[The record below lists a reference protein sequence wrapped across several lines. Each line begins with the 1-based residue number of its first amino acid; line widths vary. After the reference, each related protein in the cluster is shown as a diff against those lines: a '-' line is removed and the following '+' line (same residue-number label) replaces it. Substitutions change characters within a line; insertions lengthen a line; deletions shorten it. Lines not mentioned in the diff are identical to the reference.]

1 MSKIGIIIAR
11 EYNTRV
17 RKKSFL
23 ITTLLT
29 PILLVGIVI
38 LTTVFALQNDSDH
51 KKIAVIESESD
62 LFKNALKNNDE
73 YEFVYLEGVSL
84 NDLKISFEDAGY
96 YGILY
101 LTPELIS
108 TPNAAQLISK
118 RQPPIGLLNYINSS
132 LKNEIEQQKLMTYNI
147 QDLDKIM
154 KEVNTSV
161 SVQTIKIDDEGK
173 TKETSTDIAMVLAYL
188 GGFIMYFLVF
198 LFGSMVMRGVLEEK
212 TNRIVEVLISSVK
225 PIQLMIGKI
234 IGIALVGL
242 TQFVIWII
250 FSVILLASVN
260 AMTDKTDIK
269 ASEITQIIDTQDIM
283 SPTLSTTTSSTQQTN
298 DSSDDDLEIRNIING
313 ALSQN
318 WSQILFVYLFYF
330 LGGYLLYASMFA
342 AVGAAANSETDT
354 QQFTTPIT
362 IPIILALIVAMGA
375 ISNPDSVIATWCSII
390 PFTSSIVMVA
400 RIPFEV
406 PIWQLAVSMVLLVAT
421 IVGMM
426 WLAAKIYK
434 TGILM
439 YGKKPS
445 WKELWKWIKY

>member
-1 MSKIGIIIAR
+1 
-11 EYNTRV
+11 
-17 RKKSFL
+17 
-23 ITTLLT
+23 
-29 PILLVGIVI
+29 
-38 LTTVFALQNDSDH
+38 
-51 KKIAVIESESD
+51 
-62 LFKNALKNNDE
+62 
-73 YEFVYLEGVSL
+73 
-84 NDLKISFEDAGY
+84 
-96 YGILY
+96 
-101 LTPELIS
+101 
-108 TPNAAQLISK
+108 
-118 RQPPIGLLNYINSS
+118 
-132 LKNEIEQQKLMTYNI
+132 
-147 QDLDKIM
+147 M
-154 KEVNTSV
+154 K
-161 SVQTIKIDDEGK
+161 GK

-298 DSSDDDLEIRNIING
+298 DSSDDDLAIRNIING

-406 PIWQLAVSMVLLVAT
+406 PIWQLAVSMVLLVTT

>member
-1 MSKIGIIIAR
+1 M
-11 EYNTRV
+11 
-17 RKKSFL
+17 
-23 ITTLLT
+23 
-29 PILLVGIVI
+29 VI
-38 LTTVFALQNDSDH
+38 
-51 KKIAVIESESD
+51 
-62 LFKNALKNNDE
+62 
-73 YEFVYLEGVSL
+73 
-84 NDLKISFEDAGY
+84 
-96 YGILY
+96 
-101 LTPELIS
+101 
-108 TPNAAQLISK
+108 
-118 RQPPIGLLNYINSS
+118 
-132 LKNEIEQQKLMTYNI
+132 
-147 QDLDKIM
+147 
-154 KEVNTSV
+154 
-161 SVQTIKIDDEGK
+161 
-173 TKETSTDIAMVLAYL
+173 AYL

-269 ASEITQIIDTQDIM
+269 APEITQIIDTQDIM
-283 SPTLSTTTSSTQQTN
+283 SPTLSTTTSSAQQTI
-298 DSSDDDLEIRNIING
+298 DSSDDDLAIRNIING

-406 PIWQLAVSMVLLVAT
+406 PIWQLAVSMALLIAT
-421 IVGMM
+421 IIGMM